1 MSEAI
6 KSIVDGYF
14 SLKDRVGL
22 EEIRNHRH
30 RLRKQLMDQP
40 SSWVDPSSTIRL
52 LDEDLHVVED
62 ALKRL

>member
-6 KSIVDGYF
+6 KCIVDGYF
-14 SLKDRVGL
+14 SLKDRVAL
-22 EEIRNHRH
+22 EEIRNHRQ

-40 SSWVDPSSTIRL
+40 SSWVDPSNTIHL
-52 LDEDLHVVED
+52 LDGDLQVVED